1 MREYCVLC
9 KECGVPFL
17 LSGFLFFVKKGGL
30 KEMKQFLEIGKI
42 VAVQGLKGEVRVEPW
57 CDSQDF
63 LCEFDTLYFDKGSAP
78 VEIERSRP
86 HKNIVLM
93 KIKGTDTAEQAQ
105 LLRNK
110 ILYMNRDDAVLPEGS
125 YFIQDLIGLE
135 VTDADSGCDY
145 GKICEVTETGAND
158 VYHIK
163 DLDGKIRL
171 IPAIPDV
178 IAEINIT
185 EGKML
190 IHTPEGLFDE
200 D

>member
-1 MREYCVLC
+1 
-9 KECGVPFL
+9 
-17 LSGFLFFVKKGGL
+17 
-30 KEMKQFLEIGKI
+30 MKQFLEIGKI

-57 CDSQDF
+57 CDSREF
-63 LCEFDTLYFDKGSAP
+63 LCEFDVLYFDKGNTP
-78 VEIERSRP
+78 VEIQRAHP

-93 KIKGTDTAEQAQ
+93 KIKGTDTVEQAQ

-110 ILYMNRDDAVLPEGS
+110 ILYMDRNDVELEEGS
-125 YFIQDLIGLE
+125 YFVQDLIGLE
-135 VTDADSGCDY
+135 VFDADDGTCY
-145 GKICEVTETGAND
+145 GKICDVTETGAND

-163 DLDGKIRL
+163 DDDGKIRL

-178 IAEINIT
+178 VIETNIP

-190 IHTPEGLFDE
+190 IHKLEGLFDE